1 MDIAARWAIA
11 LWDILVEAGVWLL
24 AGFVVA
30 GLLHALVPRAW
41 IERQLSGRWG
51 VLKGALLGAP
61 IPLCSCSVI
70 PFAAGVRARGAS
82 KGAST
87 SIAISS
93 PEVDLPA
100 IGLTWALLGPVMA
113 IVRPVVALIS
123 AISAGLLIDRFCDD
137 RGEGSPGDGPS
148 ASSEDCCSASASS
161 SSCCSTPSA
170 EVSCCSKDEPP
181 ASSCCSHTRE
191 DAPASSCCHEKPMRR
206 EPWIVRALRYSF
218 VTLPADLGVWMG
230 IGLGLSALIMVLIPP
245 GWIQE
250 NLTGGELGAW
260 ASRLLMLGVGVPLY
274 ICATASTPLAAALI
288 AAGLSPGA
296 ALIFLLAGPAT
307 NPATMAWVL
316 KDLGVR
322 ALGIYLGVIAI
333 MSLAAG
339 TILDMLLPNG
349 LGKVSEILTVHE
361 HAGLWD
367 QVAGG
372 VLAIVL
378 GVGIVR
384 SLSTRLGGLLRGQP
398 RACAADA

>member
-1 MDIAARWAIA
+1 MDIAVRWAIA

-51 VLKGALLGAP
+51 VFRGALLGAP

-100 IGLTWALLGPVMA
+100 IGLTWALLGPIMA
-113 IVRPVVALIS
+113 IVRPFVALIS

-137 RGEGSPGDGPS
+137 RGEDRTIEEAPDA
-148 ASSEDCCSASASS
+148 ASGGCCSASTGAS
-161 SSCCSTPSA
+161 
-170 EVSCCSKDEPP
+170 SCCSKDEPSE
-181 ASSCCSHTRE
+181 SSCCSGADDE
-191 DAPASSCCHEKPMRR
+191 APASSCCQGKAVRR

-250 NLTGGELGAW
+250 HLAGGELGAW

-316 KDLGVR
+316 KDLGTR
-322 ALGIYLGVIAI
+322 ALGIYLGVIAVT
-333 MSLAAG
+333 SLAAG

-349 LGKVSEILTVHE
+349 LGKVGEIMEAHE
-361 HAGLWD
+361 HAAVWD

-378 GVGIVR
+378 GVGIAR
-384 SLSTRLGGLLRGQP
+384 SLSTRIIGFLRGRS
-398 RACAADA
+398 RACSVDA